1 MEGARQASL
10 GPPLGSLGRG
20 LALVRAALGRVNP
33 YGLVTL
39 LALVGLWQLLVDTG
53 AITAQYIV
61 APTEIVTAAD
71 DLLARG
77 ELQESTLHTLSAV
90 LIGWGIALV
99 AGLALGCVFGLI
111 RAARTY
117 GMATVDLLRSL
128 PTIALVPPAVLVF
141 GFSVR
146 MEVSVIVWASLWPI
160 LINTAGGIAQVPH
173 ELHDVARTFRISRLR
188 TAVSVIV
195 PAAVPS
201 IVVGAR
207 LGMAV
212 AVILAIV
219 AEMVGNP
226 AGLGYGMVFAQQA
239 IQPADMF
246 AYIITIGLLG
256 VVLNAALVAVSRLL
270 PPVAA
275 AQSEQERQ

>member
-1 MEGARQASL
+1 VA
-10 GPPLGSLGRG
+10 
-20 LALVRAALGRVNP
+20 LARAATGRINF

-39 LALVGLWQLLVDTG
+39 AALVAVWQLLVEAG
-53 AITAQYIV
+53 VVTAQYIV
-61 APTEIVTAAD
+61 APTEVVAAAD
-71 DLLARG
+71 DLIASG
-77 ELQESTLHTLSAV
+77 ELQEAAVHTLTAV
-90 LIGWGIALV
+90 LIGWAL
-99 AGLALGCVFGLI
+99 ALALGLLLGCLFGLL

-146 MEVSVIVWASLWPI
+146 MEVSVITWAALWPI
-160 LINTAGGIAQVPH
+160 LINTAGGIAQVPR
-173 ELHDVARTFRISRLR
+173 ELHDAARTFRLSRLR

-195 PAAVPS
+195 PAAMPS

-219 AEMVGNP
+219 AEMAGNP
-226 AGLGYGMVFAQQA
+226 AGLGNGMVFAQQA

-246 AYIITIGLLG
+246 AYIVTIGLLG
-256 VVLNAALVAVSRLL
+256 VVLNAALVAASRLV

-275 AQSEQERQ
+275 AEAERERR

>member
-1 MEGARQASL
+1 MAM
-10 GPPLGSLGRG
+10 
-20 LALVRAALGRVNP
+20 VRAATGRING

-39 LALVGLWQLLVDTG
+39 VAVVAIWQLLVDTG

-61 APTEIVTAAD
+61 APSEVAAAAD
-71 DLLARG
+71 DLIASG
-77 ELQESTLHTLSAV
+77 ELQEATLHTLSAV
-90 LIGWGIALV
+90 LIGWA
-99 AGLALGCVFGLI
+99 LALAIGIVLGCMFGLL
-111 RAARTY
+111 RGARTY

-146 MEVSVIVWASLWPI
+146 MEVSVITWAALWPI
-160 LINTAGGIAQVPH
+160 LINTAGGIAQVPR
-173 ELHDVARTFRISRLR
+173 ELHDAARTFRLSRLR

-195 PAAVPS
+195 PAAMPS

-219 AEMVGNP
+219 AEMAGNP

-246 AYIITIGLLG
+246 AYIVTIGLLG
-256 VVLNAALVAVSRLL
+256 VVLNAALVGGSRLV

-275 AQSEQERQ
+275 ARAERERR